1 MNSADKALSRWL
13 KLGLMTATLLAMGP
27 AAIAQPQTAG
37 PPPIDETLSPY
48 VSTANSIELP
58 DGRMLHFVCMGEGS
72 PTVILS
78 AGLGDF
84 AGAAWSTIQ
93 PEMAKITRVC
103 SWDRPGFGLSDGT
116 SAPLDVASTAADLEA
131 ALATGRIPGP
141 YVMIGHSYGAYE
153 SLLFTDQQPDKV
165 VGMVLVDP
173 SIPNQAA
180 LLQQALPGQ
189 PVPDPAQN
197 PAVQIFLK
205 CAAGIHAGTAKAGG
219 PDPEHC
225 FDYPPN
231 WPAALREALAAKVSD
246 PVQYETM
253 ASFVTSSAA
262 GSTLVV
268 NPSRNYR
275 DMPMVVLTAGNR
287 LQLPPDAP
295 PLPDEQ
301 KSLLAAADVVA
312 DRGHEQL
319 AALST
324 RGVNTRVPGADHY
337 IQRSKPQAVLD
348 AVAEVVSEARTASR

>member
-1 MNSADKALSRWL
+1 MKSRL
-13 KLGLMTATLLAMGP
+13 LLTITALLAAP
-27 AAIAQPQTAG
+27 TQAQQPPPG
-37 PPPIDETLSPY
+37 PPPVDESLSPY
-48 VSTANSIELP
+48 ASAENAVRLR
-58 DGRMLHFVCMGEGS
+58 DGRLLNFVCMGEGS

-93 PEMAKITRVC
+93 PEIAKMTRVC

-131 ALATGRIPGP
+131 ALAAGRIPAP

-153 SLLFTDQQPDKV
+153 SLLFTDRHPDNV

-197 PAVQIFLK
+197 PIVQIYHK
-205 CAAGIHAGTAKAGG
+205 CAAGIRAGTAKAGG
-219 PDPEHC
+219 PDPDHC

-231 WPAALREALAAKVSD
+231 WPPALREALAAKVGD

-253 ASFVTSSAA
+253 ASFISRSAV

-275 DMPMVVLTAGNR
+275 DMPMVVLTASNR
-287 LQLPPDAP
+287 LQLPPGAP

-301 KSLLAAADVVA
+301 KALLAAADLVA
-312 DRGHEQL
+312 DRGHAQL

-324 RGVNTRVPGADHY
+324 RGVNTHVPGADHY
-337 IQRSKPQAVLD
+337 IQRSKPQAVIE
-348 AVAEVVSEARTASR
+348 AVAEVVSEARTISR

>member
-1 MNSADKALSRWL
+1 MAKVQNALSHTL
-13 KLGLMTATLLAMGP
+13 KLGLWVGTTLAMGP
-27 AAIAQPQTAG
+27 AATAQPAG
-37 PPPIDETLSPY
+37 PPVDETLTPY
-48 VSTANSIELP
+48 VSTADSVELP
-58 DGRMLHFVCMGEGS
+58 DGRMLHVVCMGEGS

-116 SAPLDVASTAADLEA
+116 AAPLDVASTAADLEA

-153 SLLFTDQQPDKV
+153 SLLFTDRHPDKV

-173 SIPNQAA
+173 STPDQAA

-189 PVPDPAQN
+189 PIPDRAQN
-197 PAVQIFLK
+197 PVAQIFRK
-205 CAAGIHAGTAKAGG
+205 CAAGIRAGTAKAGG
-219 PDPEHC
+219 PDPDHC
-225 FDYPPN
+225 FDHPPN
-231 WPAALREALAAKVSD
+231 WPPALREALAAKIGN

-253 ASFVTSSAA
+253 ASFISDSGV

-287 LQLPPDAP
+287 LQLPPGAP
-295 PLPDEQ
+295 PLPDDQ
-301 KSLLAAADVVA
+301 KALLAAAEVVA

-348 AVAEVVSEARTASR
+348 AVAGVVREARASSR

>member
-1 MNSADKALSRWL
+1 MAKVQKALSRTL
-13 KLGLMTATLLAMGP
+13 KLGLWVGTTLAMGP
-27 AAIAQPQTAG
+27 AATAQPAG
-37 PPPIDETLSPY
+37 PPVDETLTPY
-48 VSTANSIELP
+48 VSTADSVELP
-58 DGRMLHFVCMGEGS
+58 DGRMLHVVCMGEGS

-116 SAPLDVASTAADLEA
+116 AAPLDVASTAADLEA

-153 SLLFTDQQPDKV
+153 SLLFTDRHPDKV

-173 SIPNQAA
+173 STPDQAA
-180 LLQQALPGQ
+180 LLQEALPGQ

-197 PAVQIFLK
+197 PVVQIFRK
-205 CAAGIHAGTAKAGG
+205 CAAGIRAGTAKANG
-219 PDPEHC
+219 PDPDHC
-225 FDYPPN
+225 FDYPPT
-231 WPAALREALAAKVSD
+231 WPPALREALAAKVGN

-253 ASFVTSSAA
+253 ASFVTSSSV
-262 GSTLVV
+262 GTTQVV

-287 LQLPPDAP
+287 LQLPPGAP
-295 PLPDEQ
+295 PLPDDQ
-301 KSLLAAADVVA
+301 KALLAAADVVA
-312 DRGHEQL
+312 DRGHAQL

-348 AVAEVVSEARTASR
+348 AVAEVVREARASSR